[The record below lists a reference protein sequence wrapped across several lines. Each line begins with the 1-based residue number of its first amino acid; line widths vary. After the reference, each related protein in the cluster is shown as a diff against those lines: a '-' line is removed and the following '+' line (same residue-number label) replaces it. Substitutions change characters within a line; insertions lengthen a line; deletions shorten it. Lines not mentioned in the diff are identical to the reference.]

1 VVVNGQL
8 GVTPGGPVVIQQP
21 PANPATAEA
30 SGSK

>member
-8 GVTPGGPVVIQQP
+8 GVTPGHKVVIQQP
-21 PANPATAEA
+21 PANATAEA